1 MQLDRGM
8 EPVAVQTLD
17 DRPSSRRSSR
27 TQAVAV
33 ARKTGWDLLLV
44 CVALYIATAVGR
56 IHEVFPILLP
66 LKLTL
71 LAAVLS
77 IGLCLLQQRGQ
88 RSLTLVRSRTTTWL
102 IALVCWGALTVPGA
116 LHQGLA
122 FQTWSDFARTAVM
135 FAVVV
140 ASVRS
145 TRDVE
150 RLILVY
156 FAVTVVYVA
165 VVISRFKMGSGAN
178 WRLGDLYTYD
188 ANDLATLIA
197 TAMPFG
203 LYFVLAHRRLGV
215 RLLALTGLGLLAVG
229 LIRSGSRG
237 GFLAFLA
244 VTAFVLLFVTTIP
257 VRSRV
262 AGLIVIIAIVSGTA
276 SDKYWSQMQTIVH
289 YKQDYNMTSDVG
301 RVKIW
306 KRGIGYMLDRPLFGV
321 GMRNFQ
327 VAEGTISP
335 RARLRDR
342 GVGVWWGAAHNTY
355 VQAGAE
361 LGVPGVLIFLT
372 MLGTAFYSL
381 RRVARRA
388 LRANPAGNDM
398 SRLAQSLMAALIG
411 FTVGAIFLSL
421 AYSDMLYTLLA
432 LSVALAKLARSDAAR
447 PVPAVAVD

>member
-1 MQLDRGM
+1 M

-17 DRPSSRRSSR
+17 DRPSSRGAAR
-27 TQAVAV
+27 TKAVAV

-71 LAAVLS
+71 LSAVLS

-88 RSLTLVRSRTTTWL
+88 RRLTLVRSRTTTWL

-135 FAVVV
+135 FAVLV

-203 LYFVLAHRRLGV
+203 LYFVLADRRLGV

-381 RRVARRA
+381 CRVARRA

-432 LSVALAKLARSDAAR
+432 LSVSLAKLARSDAAR

>member
-1 MQLDRGM
+1 MAPDLQSPSGM
-8 EPVAVQTLD
+8 EHVLERLD
-17 DRPSSRRSSR
+17 DRQSPGDQVVPVVRRP
-27 TQAVAV
+27 A
-33 ARKTGWDLLLV
+33 WDLLLV
-44 CVALYIATAVGR
+44 CVALYVATAVGR

-66 LKLTL
+66 LKLTM
-71 LAAVLS
+71 LAAVGS
-77 IGLCLLQQRGQ
+77 IGLCLLQQSGR
-88 RSLTLVRSRTTTWL
+88 RRLSLVRSRSTTLL

-122 FQTWSDFARTAVM
+122 FQTWTDFARTAVM
-135 FAVVV
+135 FVVLA

-150 RLILVY
+150 RLFLVY
-156 FAVTVVYVA
+156 YAVTVVYVA
-165 VVISRFKMGSGAN
+165 VVISRFKMGSGAD

-188 ANDLATLIA
+188 ANDLATLIV
-197 TAMPFG
+197 TAMPLG
-203 LYFVLAHRRLGV
+203 LYFVVAHRNLVV
-215 RLLALTGLGLLAVG
+215 RLSALTGLGLLAVG

-244 VTAFVLLFVTTIP
+244 VTAFILLFVTTIP

-262 AGLIVIIAIVSGTA
+262 AGLIVILAVVGGTA

-289 YKQDYNMTSDVG
+289 YEQDYNMTSDVG

-327 VAEGTISP
+327 VAEGTISS
-335 RARLRDR
+335 RARLRER
-342 GVGVWWGAAHNTY
+342 GVGVWWGAAHNSY

-361 LGVPGVLIFLT
+361 LGMPGVLL
-372 MLGTAFYSL
+372 LLALLWTAFRGL
-381 RRVARRA
+381 RRAARRA
-388 LRANPAGNDM
+388 LRVNPAGTDV
-398 SRLAQSLMAALIG
+398 SRLAQSLMGALIG
-411 FTVGAIFLSL
+411 FAVGAFFLSL

-432 LSVALAKLARSDAAR
+432 LSVALAKVARSDVAWSG
-447 PVPAVAVD
+447 PAVAVD